1 MPSRPRQRTQ
11 SADGMAEGR
20 RSCGA
25 AATPSREIRSGLFPL
40 GLPDRSDET
49 VLEAF
54 SNAWLLLLRASGE
67 VQLVGM
73 AQNYES
79 ARAWLADTRVEAVP
93 HRADDV
99 DPVAPEQ
106 RAGVG

>member
-1 MPSRPRQRTQ
+1 
-11 SADGMAEGR
+11 MAEGR
-20 RSCGA
+20 RICAA

-54 SNAWLLLLRASGE
+54 SNVWLLLLRASGE

-73 AQNYES
+73 AQDYET
-79 ARAWLADTRVEAVP
+79 ARAWLEEAALSEQPAGGPPVPARTDTA
-93 HRADDV
+93 
-99 DPVAPEQ
+99 
-106 RAGVG
+106 